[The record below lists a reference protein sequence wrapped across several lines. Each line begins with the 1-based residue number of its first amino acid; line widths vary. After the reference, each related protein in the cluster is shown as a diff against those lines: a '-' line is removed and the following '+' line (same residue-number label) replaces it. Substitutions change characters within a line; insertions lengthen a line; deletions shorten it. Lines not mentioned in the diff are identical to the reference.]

1 MDDLY
6 YYFREKNELVFIQES
21 DSEENTIEYSI
32 FPVTRIG
39 DIDIMK
45 SERIFSDLSNPR
57 DGGWFTFEDDISDMD
72 ENELVSTVIG
82 FAYDIPEGE
91 TITVYKINEYDINW
105 REE

>member
-21 DSEENTIEYSI
+21 DSEENTIEYSL

-45 SERIFSDLSNPR
+45 SERIFADLSNPR
-57 DGGWFTFEDDISDMD
+57 DGGWFTFEDDIADID
-72 ENELVSTVIG
+72 ENELVSMVIG

-91 TITVYKINEYDINW
+91 TIVVYKIDDYNIN